1 MKVSSLFVLFSLLAA
16 LSCSPGQEP
25 LESEQEEPLPII
37 DMHLHAFPVE
47 DYTPL
52 PVETCPDPTDYLPAF
67 DLHEKTR
74 FELTSCAEPLL
85 SATSDSE
92 LMERTLE
99 ELERYNIIAAVTS
112 GPLESVRRWKQAGQE
127 RIIPGISLTSPTQK
141 TGLADLRE
149 LMSSGEIQVLGE
161 VTTQYRGFKPTDPSV
176 EEYLALAE
184 ELDVPVG
191 IHMGLGSPGAAYM
204 GDPAYRATLSN
215 PLLLEEVLIRHPKL
229 RLYVM
234 HAGWPMLDEMVHLL
248 YSHPQVYVDI
258 AVLNWHIPRNEF
270 YSYLRRLVEAG
281 FAKRIMFGSDQ
292 MVWPD
297 SIALAIETT
306 ESVPFLTE
314 QQKRDIFYNN
324 AARFLRLE
332 EDTESN

>member
-1 MKVSSLFVLFSLLAA
+1 MKA
-16 LSCSPGQEP
+16 LSFFILFFGIVGIGCTPVQQP
-25 LESEQEEPLPII
+25 LESDQKSPPPII

-47 DYTPL
+47 SYNPL
-52 PVETCPDPTDYLPAF
+52 PIKTCAYPTFLPAF
-67 DLHEKTR
+67 DPGTKTR
-74 FELTSCAEPLL
+74 FELLSCDEPLL
-85 SATSDSE
+85 SATSDAE
-92 LMERTLE
+92 LIERTLE
-99 ELERYNIIAAVTS
+99 EMERHNIIAGVLS
-112 GPLESVRRWKQAGQE
+112 GPLESVRKWKQYGKD
-127 RIIPGISLTSPTQK
+127 RIISGISLTSPNQK
-141 TGLADLRE
+141 TGLTDLRN

-176 EEYLALAE
+176 EKYFALAE

-191 IHMGLGSPGAAYM
+191 VHVGLGSPGAAYT

-229 RLYVM
+229 RLYVQ

-258 AVLNWHIPRNEF
+258 AVLNWHIPREEF
-270 YSYLRRLVEAG
+270 HSYLRRLVEAG
-281 FAKRIMFGSDQ
+281 FSKRIMFGSDQ

-297 SIALAIETT
+297 SIKLAIEAT
-306 ESVPFLTE
+306 ESAPFLTN

-324 AARFLRLE
+324 AVRFLRLE
-332 EDTESN
+332 ENGESN